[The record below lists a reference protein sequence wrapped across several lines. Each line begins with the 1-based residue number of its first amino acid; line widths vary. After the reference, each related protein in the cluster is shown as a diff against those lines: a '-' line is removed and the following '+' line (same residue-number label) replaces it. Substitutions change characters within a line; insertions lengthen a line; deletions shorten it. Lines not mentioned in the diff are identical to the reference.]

1 MLDCD
6 GRWED
11 PFVQFAISVKTK
23 LGKCMKAI
31 RFRFATPAEASLGK
45 WGQSGETPARNTSNS
60 APVVKKYKS
69 SIGFYPQGVCII
81 GVLALGPHFAILIFP
96 TLDDRQ
102 MVPR

>member
-1 MLDCD
+1 MVSFRLVEMDRL
-6 GRWED
+6 GRNC
-11 PFVQFAISVKTK
+11 V
-23 LGKCMKAI
+23 
-31 RFRFATPAEASLGK
+31 RFATPAEASLGK
-45 WGQSGETPARNTSNS
+45 WGQSGENPARNRNTSNS